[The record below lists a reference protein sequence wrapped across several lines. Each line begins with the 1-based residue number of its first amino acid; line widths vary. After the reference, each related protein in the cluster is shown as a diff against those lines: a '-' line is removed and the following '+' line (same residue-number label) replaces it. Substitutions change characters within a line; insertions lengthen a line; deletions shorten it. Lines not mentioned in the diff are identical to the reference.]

1 MMNRG
6 ARISLQKSKSSQ
18 KKPSLWIHHAFLL
31 QFIHPRVN
39 SKLNEGIR
47 IVSNDDASWGK
58 FMMNL
63 TIRHVC
69 NDSSNGETSHTNLVA
84 WQGRDANHNG
94 NNSYYKNQTSAQ
106 CPSCGTYPDDNV
118 TGGDDIKR
126 GEEVTNTSSGKS
138 GTVNSATTSE
148 ASLAKTDML
157 ENSLAEIMVSNDQ
170 LNSDNKCNDVVGEE
184 MQLAVGMV
192 AQGDG
197 DSGPPHSDTVETSLV
212 PASMAASEDVVTG
225 ALKCEPLVLLSSV

>member
-63 TIRHVC
+63 MIRHVC

-106 CPSCGTYPDDNV
+106 CPSCGTYPDGNV
-118 TGGDDIKR
+118 TGGDDIEK
-126 GEEVTNTSSGKS
+126 GEEVTNMTSGQSAAG
-138 GTVNSATTSE
+138 ATT
-148 ASLAKTDML
+148 DMF
-157 ENSLAEIMVSNDQ
+157 ENSLAEVAGSTNYCHDQ
-170 LNSDNKCNDVVGEE
+170 LNSDNKCNDVVREE

-192 AQGDG
+192 AQGDY
-197 DSGPPHSDTVETSLV
+197 DSGTAMVLDCGEIEASVLEAVTERCSDK
-212 PASMAASEDVVTG
+212 G
-225 ALKCEPLVLLSSV
+225 PLFPKVNTD